1 MKRSNI
7 NSFEVVI
14 HVADE
19 EDAKPIEEIKNEF
32 SMWLE
37 NTMKKYS
44 HLVPKDI

>member
-14 HVADE
+14 HVVDE
-19 EDAKPIEEIKNEF
+19 ENAKQISEIEKEF
-32 SMWLE
+32 SIWLE

-44 HLVPKDI
+44 HLVPNNI

>member
-14 HVADE
+14 HIANE
-19 EDAKPIEEIKNEF
+19 KEAKPTEELNNEF
-32 SMWLE
+32 IIWLE